1 MCNKVY
7 TLDEIRSIAAP
18 IAEDY
23 GVDALYLFGSYAR
36 GDATPESD
44 MDFRIDKGSVC
55 SVFKLG
61 GLYNEMEHSFDKKM
75 DIMTTQML
83 SEDFLRSIRG
93 EEVLIYERG
102 KPCFRQ
108 TFPLNGQIRRVSI
121 LYPHNTPIYALLCLY
136 RA

>member
-18 IAEDY
+18 IAKDY

-55 SVFKLG
+55 SVFKL
-61 GLYNEMEHSFDKKM
+61 
-75 DIMTTQML
+75 L
-83 SEDFLRSIRG
+83 SEKISWRKNNETHCILCTLCRSCSCYAPFHR
-93 EEVLIYERG
+93 LQ
-102 KPCFRQ
+102 RQ
-108 TFPLNGQIRRVSI
+108 
-121 LYPHNTPIYALLCLY
+121 
-136 RA
+136 

>member
-1 MCNKVY
+1 M
-7 TLDEIRSIAAP
+7 
-18 IAEDY
+18 
-23 GVDALYLFGSYAR
+23 
-36 GDATPESD
+36 
-44 MDFRIDKGSVC
+44 GSVC

-102 KPCFRQ
+102 
-108 TFPLNGQIRRVSI
+108 
-121 LYPHNTPIYALLCLY
+121 
-136 RA
+136 

>member
-61 GLYNEMEHSFDKKM
+61 GLYTEMEHSFDKKM

-83 SEDFLRSIRG
+83 SDDFLRSIRG

-102 KPCFRQ
+102 
-108 TFPLNGQIRRVSI
+108 
-121 LYPHNTPIYALLCLY
+121 
-136 RA
+136 

>member
-18 IAEDY
+18 IAKDY

-55 SVFKLG
+55 TVFKLG
-61 GLYNEMEHSFDKKM
+61 GL
-75 DIMTTQML
+75 
-83 SEDFLRSIRG
+83 
-93 EEVLIYERG
+93 
-102 KPCFRQ
+102 
-108 TFPLNGQIRRVSI
+108 
-121 LYPHNTPIYALLCLY
+121 
-136 RA
+136 